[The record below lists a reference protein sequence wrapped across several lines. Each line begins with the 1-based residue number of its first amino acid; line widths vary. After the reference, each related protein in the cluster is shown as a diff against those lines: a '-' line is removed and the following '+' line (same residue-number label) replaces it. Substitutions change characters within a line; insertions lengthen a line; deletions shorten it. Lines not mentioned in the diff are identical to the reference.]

1 MALKRIG
8 LVTAMP
14 EETKP
19 LVKRLGKAEK
29 GTVGELPSWRFKRG
43 EKEIVLVES
52 GMGPRR
58 ATAAA
63 EALIAEGVEMVA
75 SLGVAGAV
83 RGDLAV
89 GDVVLC
95 REARL
100 LTGDNQLHPL
110 VLTAAEPPS
119 LPQFEGIR
127 VVEGCAVTAAAIRA
141 KKETASLLPP
151 EIDNPVLEME
161 TAAVAKSAVEHG
173 LPFMALRAIS
183 DPADEELAFSIDEFT
198 DSEMNIR
205 IGKVIR
211 VLIRRP
217 SLLPQLMRLA
227 GNTATAAKNLAAVAE
242 ALIDRL

>member
-1 MALKRIG
+1 MTLKRIG
-8 LVTAMP
+8 LAAAMP

-29 GTVGELPSWRFKRG
+29 TSIGGLPAWKFQRG
-43 EKEIVLVES
+43 DKEIVLIES

-58 ATAAA
+58 GAAAA
-63 EALIAEGVEMVA
+63 EALIADGADIVV

-83 RGDLAV
+83 RGGLAV
-89 GDVVLC
+89 GDVVFC

-100 LTGDNQLHPL
+100 LTAQDQLHPL
-110 VLTAAEPPS
+110 VLAAAEPPS
-119 LPQFEGIR
+119 LPQLDDIR
-127 VVEGCAVTAAAIRA
+127 IVEGCAVTAAAIRT

-151 EIDNPVLEME
+151 EMEHPVLEME
-161 TAAVAKSAVEHG
+161 TAAVAKSAIEHD

-183 DPADEELAFSIDEFT
+183 DDAEEELGFSIDEFT

-205 IGKVIR
+205 ISKVIR

-217 SLLPQLMRLA
+217 SLLRQLLRLA
-227 GNTATAAKNLAAVAE
+227 GNTALAARNLAIVTE